1 MQETIS
7 QLESQ
12 RNRKMRVPHDIDGPR
27 NIKEWYSEENE
38 ATALQYHCDA
48 KKTPRDP
55 EHVTLTKDFYEC
67 VLRNKREH
75 ELGPSREHLET
86 INATIDIANKMQ
98 EELGKMGLTLA
109 RVTDYF
115 YMTPEGETRFASS
128 TPSDTGDPMLGQVLQ
143 MILAAIY
150 GLRTS
155 FENFKTDVNER
166 FNSMERSN
174 NEKFEQLLRE
184 QSMLIQR
191 FNSMERS
198 NNEKFEQL
206 LREQSMLIQ
215 RFNSMERSNN
225 EKFEQ
230 LWRQLNSSI
239 ARYKNQFKG
248 AGGDAGNSLA
258 YSPIANDEY
267 KFPNEQGLEPLTS
280 VAQIEDMNGA
290 AVSEYLR
297 FYGVYTGGNVSERK
311 FRLLKYLGVGYRPV
325 IMEQI

>member
-206 LREQSMLIQ
+206 
-215 RFNSMERSNN
+215 
-225 EKFEQ
+225 
-230 LWRQLNSSI
+230 WRQLNSSI

>member
-1 MQETIS
+1 
-7 QLESQ
+7 
-12 RNRKMRVPHDIDGPR
+12 
-27 NIKEWYSEENE
+27 
-38 ATALQYHCDA
+38 
-48 KKTPRDP
+48 
-55 EHVTLTKDFYEC
+55 
-67 VLRNKREH
+67 
-75 ELGPSREHLET
+75 
-86 INATIDIANKMQ
+86 
-98 EELGKMGLTLA
+98 
-109 RVTDYF
+109 
-115 YMTPEGETRFASS
+115 
-128 TPSDTGDPMLGQVLQ
+128 
-143 MILAAIY
+143 
-150 GLRTS
+150 
-155 FENFKTDVNER
+155 
-166 FNSMERSN
+166 
-174 NEKFEQLLRE
+174 
-184 QSMLIQR
+184 
-191 FNSMERS
+191 MERS